1 MMDKPD
7 FYRYIALLD
16 YEEDGVHVTFP
27 DLPGCVT
34 FGENEAEAIK
44 EARDVLA
51 FHLWGMED
59 DGDTPPEPSSIKVLA
74 DGHKLQD
81 NETFFLVDAF
91 MPAIREKMDKRFVKK
106 TLSIPAWLNAQ
117 AESYGINFSQ
127 TLQKALKQELKL
139 AQ

>member
-1 MMDKPD
+1 MDKPD

-16 YEEDGVHVTFP
+16 YEKDGVHVTFP

-34 FGENEAEAIK
+34 FGADEAEAVR

-51 FHLWGMED
+51 LHLWGIED
-59 DGDTPPEPSSIKVLA
+59 DGEVPPAASTVKVLA
-74 DGHKLQD
+74 DAHKLKG

-91 MPAIREKMDKRFVKK
+91 MPAIREKMAKRFVKK
-106 TLSIPAWLNAQ
+106 TLSIPSWLNAQ

-127 TLQKALKQELKL
+127 TLQKALKQELQL